1 MEECRIEISS
11 AHSAID
17 VENLLKSDADL
28 LQYMTDSIK
37 KDCLIENLRKL
48 LGVDTKANTAA
59 DSYFISKI

>member
-1 MEECRIEISS
+1 LEECRIEISS
-11 AHSAID
+11 THSAID

-48 LGVDTKANTAA
+48 LGVDTK
-59 DSYFISKI
+59 S